1 LGSIF
6 PCKLKAL
13 VKTVS
18 FFDVTSVIAF
28 NCLALIEIL
37 LNYYNLIKFLN
48 ITCLIVAVDP
58 HTAALFHFEGIA
70 ALAQAEFC
78 NK

>member
-1 LGSIF
+1 M
-6 PCKLKAL
+6 
-13 VKTVS
+13 
-18 FFDVTSVIAF
+18 
-28 NCLALIEIL
+28 
-37 LNYYNLIKFLN
+37 NYYNLIKFLN